1 MQVCNI
7 ICCNKLKVTG
17 IALLLTDTNFG
28 LQHWLLPGI
37 IVLPP
42 PERLCVCVCMCWFVS
57 FLLAGL
63 LKNYE
68 ENFWNFVV
76 GWGVAKGSTG

>member
-1 MQVCNI
+1 
-7 ICCNKLKVTG
+7 
-17 IALLLTDTNFG
+17 
-28 LQHWLLPGI
+28 
-37 IVLPP
+37 
-42 PERLCVCVCMCWFVS
+42 MCWFVS

-76 GWGVAKGSTG
+76 GLGVAEGSTG

>member
-1 MQVCNI
+1 
-7 ICCNKLKVTG
+7 
-17 IALLLTDTNFG
+17 
-28 LQHWLLPGI
+28 
-37 IVLPP
+37 
-42 PERLCVCVCMCWFVS
+42 VS